1 MSPTV
6 RRSLAAC
13 GILAP
18 AVFGGAAIAGAS
30 AQGGYD
36 SRREDLSALAA
47 LDARHG
53 WIMIAGMI
61 ALGTL
66 IACLALAVG
75 GGRPW
80 TLAAAPLLTA
90 GIATAAA
97 GVLRIDCSE
106 RVDATCAA
114 RSAAGQ
120 LSWHDNAHNAM
131 AVLIVLA
138 FALAP
143 LAAAARLRGTPGGRR
158 LAMMSLTIS
167 AALALLAG
175 LYFSDALPAWSGVV
189 QRAIAGVALAWA
201 AAVGVR
207 VLRRGELV
215 AARAPGPP

>member
-6 RRSLAAC
+6 RRSLAVC

-53 WIMIAGMI
+53 WIMIAGTI
-61 ALGTL
+61 ALGAL
-66 IACLALAVG
+66 IACLAFAVG

-97 GVLRIDCSE
+97 GMLRIDCSE
-106 RVDATCAA
+106 QVDAGCEA

-120 LSWHDNAHNAM
+120 LSWHDNAHNVM
-131 AVLIVLA
+131 AALIVLA
-138 FALAP
+138 FAMAP
-143 LAAAARLRGTPGGRR
+143 LAAAVHLRGTPGGRR
-158 LAMMSLTIS
+158 LAIASLMTS
-167 AALALLAG
+167 VAVALLAAV
-175 LYFSDALPAWSGVV
+175 YFWGPLPAWSGMVERV
-189 QRAIAGVALAWA
+189 IAAVALGWV

-207 VLRRGELV
+207 VLRRGSL
-215 AARAPGPP
+215 ATGRARGPV

>member
-30 AQGGYD
+30 AQGAYD

-53 WIMIAGMI
+53 WIMMAGMI
-61 ALGTL
+61 ALGAL

-80 TLAAAPLLTA
+80 TLVAAPLLTA

-97 GVLRIDCSE
+97 GQLRIDCSE
-106 RVDATCAA
+106 RADASCEA

-120 LSWHDNAHNAM
+120 LSWHDHAHNAM
-131 AVLIVLA
+131 AALIVLA

-143 LAAAARLRGTPGGRR
+143 LAAAAHLRRARDGRR
-158 LAMMSLTIS
+158 LAIVSLAVS
-167 AALALLAG
+167 AAIAILAV
-175 LYFSDALPAWSGVV
+175 LYFSETLPAWGGVV
-189 QRAIAGVALAWA
+189 QRVIAAIALAWA

-207 VLRRGELV
+207 VLRRGDL
-215 AARAPGPP
+215 AAPPAG